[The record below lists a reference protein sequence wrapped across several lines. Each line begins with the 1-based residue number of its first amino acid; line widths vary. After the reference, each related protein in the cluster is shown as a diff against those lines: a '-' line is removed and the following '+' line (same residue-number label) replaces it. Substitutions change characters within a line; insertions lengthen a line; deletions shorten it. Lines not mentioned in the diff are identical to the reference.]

1 MPFAENVADLLDT
14 TASIS
19 RERSRTWWQEGWAP
33 VVEWEEQVLCRLATD
48 LGKINEHQKKSQGS
62 YALPQ
67 DLQYTNDLLTGI
79 QNAFEDFAR
88 AYPVEAEQLD
98 GEVTAVYN
106 FQLMLLP
113 SPDELMH
120 LPSPDGNPPVVT
132 SPQRGKKDGRPLKKA
147 LTMSKTVI
155 DSIKDLLGE
164 SDKVKV
170 AATLWGEAVDL
181 LSA

>member
-1 MPFAENVADLLDT
+1 MSFAENVAALLDT

-19 RERSRTWWQEGWAP
+19 RERSRPQERLWAP
-33 VVEWEEQVLCRLATD
+33 VVEWEEQVLRRLATD
-48 LGKINEHQKKSQGS
+48 LGTTNKLQKKSQRS
-62 YALPQ
+62 YDLPQ
-67 DLQYTNDLLTGI
+67 DLQDTNDLLRQI
-79 QNAFEDFAR
+79 QNAFEGFKR
-88 AYPVEAEQLD
+88 AYPVEAKQLD
-98 GEVTAVYN
+98 GEVTAVHN
-106 FQLMLLP
+106 FHRMLLP
-113 SPDELMH
+113 SPDG
-120 LPSPDGNPPVVT
+120 DPPVVT
-132 SPQRGKKDGRPLKKA
+132 SPQEGKKDGRPLKKA

>member
-1 MPFAENVADLLDT
+1 MPFAENVAALLDT

-19 RERSRTWWQEGWAP
+19 RERSRPKWQERLWAP
-33 VVEWEEQVLCRLATD
+33 VVEWEEQVLRRLATD
-48 LGKINEHQKKSQGS
+48 VGTINELQKKSQGS
-62 YALPQ
+62 YDLPQ
-67 DLQYTNDLLTGI
+67 DLQYTNDLLRRI

-88 AYPVEAEQLD
+88 AYPVEAKQLD
-98 GEVTAVYN
+98 GEVTAVHD
-106 FQLMLLP
+106 FQRMLLP
-113 SPDELMH
+113 SPDG
-120 LPSPDGNPPVVT
+120 DPPVVT
-132 SPQRGKKDGRPLKKA
+132 SPQKGKKDGRPLKKA

>member
-1 MPFAENVADLLDT
+1 MPFAENVVDLLDT

-113 SPDELMH
+113 SPD
-120 LPSPDGNPPVVT
+120 GNPPVVT

>member
-1 MPFAENVADLLDT
+1 MSFAEKVAALLDT

-19 RERSRTWWQEGWAP
+19 RERSRPQERLWAP
-33 VVEWEEQVLCRLATD
+33 VVEWEEQVLRRLATD
-48 LGKINEHQKKSQGS
+48 LGTINKLQKKSQGS
-62 YALPQ
+62 YDLPQ
-67 DLQYTNDLLTGI
+67 DLQYTNDLLRQI
-79 QNAFEDFAR
+79 QNAFEDFER
-88 AYPVEAEQLD
+88 AYPVEAKQLD
-98 GEVTAVYN
+98 GEVTAVHN
-106 FQLMLLP
+106 FHRMLL
-113 SPDELMH
+113 S
-120 LPSPDGNPPVVT
+120 SPDGDPPVVT
-132 SPQRGKKDGRPLKKA
+132 SPQKGKKDGRPLKKA

>member
-1 MPFAENVADLLDT
+1 MPFAENVAALLDT

-19 RERSRTWWQEGWAP
+19 RERSRPQERLWAP
-33 VVEWEEQVLCRLATD
+33 VVEWEEQVLRRLATD
-48 LGKINEHQKKSQGS
+48 LGTINKLQKKSQGS
-62 YALPQ
+62 YDLPQ
-67 DLQYTNDLLTGI
+67 DLQYTNDLLRQI
-79 QNAFEDFAR
+79 QNAFEDFER
-88 AYPVEAEQLD
+88 AYPVEAKQLD
-98 GEVTAVYN
+98 GEVTAVHN
-106 FQLMLLP
+106 FHRMLLP
-113 SPDELMH
+113 SPDGDL
-120 LPSPDGNPPVVT
+120 PVVT
-132 SPQRGKKDGRPLKKA
+132 SPQKGKKDGRPLKKA

>member
-79 QNAFEDFAR
+79 QNAFKDFAR

-106 FQLMLLP
+106 FQLML
-113 SPDELMH
+113 